1 MFTIDQLLIFAV
13 RGRKIGLVRERLAAG
28 GDPIYYEAALGSA
41 LLTAIR
47 TRQVEIIHLLMRNGA
62 DISQTDERGYG
73 ALEYA
78 LRTGDVGS
86 APRRWSQST

>member
-1 MFTIDQLLIFAV
+1 MGADPAYYD
-13 RGRKIGLVRERLAAG
+13 AAF
-28 GDPIYYEAALGSA
+28 GSA

-47 TRQVEIIHLLMRNGA
+47 TDQVEIIHLLMQNDA

-78 LRTGDVGS
+78 LRTSDAAVIGAVLHHGAGLKAHREHWRKALKQYFIS
-86 APRRWSQST
+86 LGPSG